1 MRPFKW
7 IETACIAASMCVTFG
22 GWAQADTVE
31 VRVYGAQRDDRG
43 LRLVELDDG
52 DVLALSSSNSTTD
65 DEPHAWIHRFDSLVN
80 PVWNATVSD
89 TPLLQ
94 PVDAV
99 EHGTGF
105 ITVLG
110 VRYTNASAAYD
121 WGWYTLDAEG
131 NSITETQWG
140 SDAWDIPA
148 RLLQRNDSL
157 WSVGTTYATGDG
169 DVHVTLHTWSE
180 DAWIFDSAW
189 SWDSG
194 AADEVT
200 DAAFIGGGIAVSTSV
215 NDQAHCTIFDA
226 MAGDIEWTYAVPFE
240 SPTSAKAVD
249 VRDSTV
255 VMLFNADTPDGMRLG
270 FACLNL
276 QGDTILQTIPGSG
289 VDVAGED
296 IAWYGPNNFATI
308 AATNDL
314 GLGEGEWLF
323 SRWTDGGVWQ
333 GGPTFGTQWD
343 ETPAAILYA
352 SDGRLWMVGA
362 TDGYSNGRD
371 DVYLVV
377 APSPQVGNNET
388 VTNVQV
394 DIGED
399 AVAIEDWGRVQP
411 LAVYPHPVRSTFTV
425 DNAPAGSRWSF
436 SDAAGRM
443 VLHGHGETGDAS
455 GLRPGV
461 YVLQVSG
468 THEAIPVWVM
478 R

>member
-1 MRPFKW
+1 MCA
-7 IETACIAASMCVTFG
+7 ACG
-22 GWAQADTVE
+22 GWAQNDTVE
-31 VRVYGAQRDDRG
+31 VRVYGGQRDDRG
-43 LRLVELDDG
+43 LRLVELANG

-65 DEPHAWIHRFDSLVN
+65 EEPHAWMHRFDSLVN

-99 EHGTGF
+99 EHGAGF

-110 VRYTNASAAYD
+110 VRYASASAAYD
-121 WGWYTLDAEG
+121 WGWYTLDAAG
-131 NSITETQWG
+131 NSISEMQWG

-157 WSVGTTYATGDG
+157 WSVGTTYATGGG
-169 DVHVTLHTWSE
+169 DVHVTLHTWNE
-180 DAWIFDSAW
+180 DGWLFDNAW

-194 AADEVT
+194 EAEEVT
-200 DAAFIGGGIAVSTSV
+200 DAAFIAGSIAVSTSAG
-215 NDQAHCTIFDA
+215 DQAHCTVFDA
-226 MAGDIEWTYAVPFE
+226 LDGNVQWSYATPFD
-240 SPTSAKAVD
+240 SPTMAKAVD
-249 VRDSTV
+249 VQDSTV

-270 FACLNL
+270 FSCFNL
-276 QGDTILQTIPGSG
+276 QGDTLLQTIPGSG

-308 AATNDL
+308 AATSDL

-343 ETPAAILYA
+343 EIPAAILHA
-352 SDGRLWMVGA
+352 SDGRLWMLGS

-377 APSPQVGNNET
+377 APSPQVGNIET

-399 AVAIEDWGRVQP
+399 AVAVEEWGRVQP
-411 LAVYPHPVRSTFTV
+411 LAVYPHPVRSSFTV
-425 DNAPAGSRWSF
+425 ANAPAGSRWSL

-443 VLHGHGETGDAS
+443 VLDGHGETGDAR

-468 THEAIPVWVM
+468 THEAILVWVV